1 MELLTVGMS
10 VKYPASQQWLLS
22 VVSWGGPLVRNLD
35 RHRASGILVEHQN
48 WNE

>member
-1 MELLTVGMS
+1 MGMS

-22 VVSWGGPLVRNLD
+22 VVAWGGLLLRNLD
-35 RHRASGILVEHQN
+35 RHRASGILAKYQN